1 MLLNVTSKSNKLF
14 VPNIQ
19 ILFQL
24 KTVKDL
30 ILLHLVSF
38 SKKNTNHVERLYHT
52 GSTPVMLTLAPW
64 EHFTISIN
72 NSIEECQ
79 DKSKM

>member
-14 VPNIQ
+14 VPVIQ
-19 ILFQL
+19 RFYLFQL

-38 SKKNTNHVERLYHT
+38 SKKNTNHEEKLHHT
-52 GSTPVMLTLAPW
+52 CSTPVMFTLVPW
-64 EHFTISIN
+64 AIFTISIS
-72 NSIEECQ
+72 NSI
-79 DKSKM
+79 